1 MKKKELLQL
10 IQDLQKRVTQ
20 LEKSLSETHQ
30 VSDQLRPVGPGIF
43 PEPTIFIPSVWEYD
57 PCVHEYPNPWM
68 ATIPPSC
75 KKCGKQAPTW
85 TVTCSTLSS
94 NSQLDDLAD
103 QESLSSQDAQ
113 F

>member
-1 MKKKELLQL
+1 MKKKELLEM
-10 IQDLQKRVTQ
+10 IRQ
-20 LEKSLSETHQ
+20 LEKRVDELERKNTNTQFIPPMPQ
-30 VSDQLRPVGPGIF
+30 V
-43 PEPTIFIPSVWEYD
+43 FIPSVWEID

-85 TVTCSTLSS
+85 TVTCSTS
-94 NSQLDDLAD
+94 NNLEDLAD
-103 QESLSSQDAQ
+103 QEVIEKIDER